1 MINKSILSKVVSI
14 IFLLGSFSIYFGQ
27 NYQIIYEVRF
37 KPLKQSDSFAK
48 EYMALKIIN
57 GQSIFYNLNKE
68 KIDSLVKE
76 NNFKDV
82 AFVTSSFLRF
92 KIFKDLSKNH
102 YIIGGNFN
110 QFNYW
115 YRENN
120 IKYYNIKKFGKYNDY
135 ISYEAFAN
143 FGKREWKLLYTH
155 DIPINDGPYVFSGL
169 PGLVIKAESLDKDY
183 CFELIEIKKLNEQS
197 EITNNK
203 ENIRKEKLVKDI
215 NDFMNDPAAHHINF
229 KNDLGDSFNYEF
241 KGIKDK
247 NYEATNEYL
256 QKIINQFNN
265 YPDKDVP
272 IITF

>member
-203 ENIRKEKLVKDI
+203 ENIRKEKLIKDI

>member
-135 ISYEAFAN
+135 VSYEAFAN

-203 ENIRKEKLVKDI
+203 ENIRKEKLIKDI

>member
-1 MINKSILSKVVSI
+1 MINKNILSKVGII

-48 EYMALKIIN
+48 EYMSLKIIN

-68 KIDSLVKE
+68 KIDSLVNE

-82 AFVTSSFLRF
+82 AFITSSFLRF

-102 YIIGGNFN
+102 YIVGGNFN

-115 YRENN
+115 YKENN

-135 ISYEAFAN
+135 ITHEAFAN

-169 PGLVIKAESLDKDY
+169 PGLVIKAESFDKDY

-197 EITNNK
+197 EITNSK
-203 ENIRKEKLVKDI
+203 ENIRKEKLIKDI
-215 NDFMNDPAAHHINF
+215 NDFMNDPAAHHIKF

-241 KGIKDK
+241 KGVKDK
-247 NYEATNEYL
+247 NYETTNEYL

>member
-1 MINKSILSKVVSI
+1 MINKNILSKVVII

-48 EYMALKIIN
+48 EYMTLKIIN

-68 KIDSLVKE
+68 KIDSLVNE

-82 AFVTSSFLRF
+82 ASITSSFLRF

-135 ISYEAFAN
+135 ITHEAFAN

-203 ENIRKEKLVKDI
+203 ENIRKEKLIKDI

-229 KNDLGDSFNYEF
+229 KNDLGDSLIMSLRGL
-241 KGIKDK
+241 KIKTMRQQMNIYRK
-247 NYEATNEYL
+247 
-256 QKIINQFNN
+256 
-265 YPDKDVP
+265 
-272 IITF
+272 

>member
-115 YRENN
+115 YKENN